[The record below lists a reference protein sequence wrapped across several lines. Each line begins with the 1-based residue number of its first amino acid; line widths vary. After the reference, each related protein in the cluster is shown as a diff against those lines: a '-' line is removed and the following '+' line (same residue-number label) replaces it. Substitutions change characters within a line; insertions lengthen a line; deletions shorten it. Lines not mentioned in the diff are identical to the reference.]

1 MKDLL
6 RFSYC
11 LQMSWQVEPRST
23 RTRLRENISQTA
35 LNVCPSSAPTTLY
48 NMNEFILKTQSTS
61 KNICDYYTIIQLYIL
76 LNVLVES
83 SSVNI

>member
-23 RTRLRENISQTA
+23 RTGLRENISQTA
-35 LNVCPSSAPTTLY
+35 LNVCPSSTPTTLY
-48 NMNEFILKTQSTS
+48 NMNEFILKTQSTL
-61 KNICDYYTIIQLYIL
+61 KNIL
-76 LNVLVES
+76 
-83 SSVNI
+83 